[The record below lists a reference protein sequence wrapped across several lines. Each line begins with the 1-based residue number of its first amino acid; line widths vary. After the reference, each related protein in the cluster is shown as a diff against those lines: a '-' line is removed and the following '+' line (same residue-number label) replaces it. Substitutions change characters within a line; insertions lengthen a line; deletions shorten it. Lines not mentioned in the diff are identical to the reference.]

1 MAAYIDVKSPQRS
14 RSTLF
19 RWYCNHTNTWKR
31 KFWCGCIAA
40 DVCCCVIIA
49 VVTALAVVLTV
60 AAASSKNDGSSV
72 DWQEFGQAMA
82 DWRLREAMMEAADPL
97 TIAASEQPA
106 GSARPAGFVGH
117 ESLAS
122 ARALV
127 GAGFIVNN
135 GYYLMTY
142 KTGGGADSVDPEE
155 VYGSYSYDDAEALQS
170 NDAFTAAAAISPPA
184 PPPPPARPPG
194 ALAELTTWLKSS
206 FGATSYTISSRRRN
220 STTTVNGTWSGPGP
234 GKGKGEGR
242 PPRPD
247 HQSVPPSAPGE
258 TQYAAAADETY
269 SYDDETY
276 YSYWYDHDYDPTCGL
291 HVGVLTANMKGGT
304 VDDDDAAPLAA
315 ALVEMAEYGADD
327 ADAAAGGVIFVCEQE
342 GKDGGA
348 SLGARAAEASEGGA
362 LRAVAG
368 TAVTAPSRVK
378 LQMDMVTTRAE
389 AFVYGDGGGWT
400 AAADGEPVITDLR
413 EGVVTFGRKS
423 VVHTQIK
430 LARSG
435 CKDVRVLLSCAHF
448 PTSGEEK
455 YATKTIEAIDGLA
468 GFGGAADLTIL
479 AGDINLRLDAE
490 ATRVS
495 LASACDGAGPLACG
509 GATEPEANETRTR
522 LLDAFGKS
530 KADQNESVKCK
541 YEGRLQAGWLDRVLH
556 RRRDGGALTHVGRRD
571 DSLFSLETGLLID
584 SDHLPVWTRYR
595 AQGEIA

>member
-1 MAAYIDVKSPQRS
+1 M
-14 RSTLF
+14 
-19 RWYCNHTNTWKR
+19 
-31 KFWCGCIAA
+31 
-40 DVCCCVIIA
+40 
-49 VVTALAVVLTV
+49 
-60 AAASSKNDGSSV
+60 
-72 DWQEFGQAMA
+72 
-82 DWRLREAMMEAADPL
+82 
-97 TIAASEQPA
+97 
-106 GSARPAGFVGH
+106 
-117 ESLAS
+117 
-122 ARALV
+122 
-127 GAGFIVNN
+127 
-135 GYYLMTY
+135 
-142 KTGGGADSVDPEE
+142 
-155 VYGSYSYDDAEALQS
+155 
-170 NDAFTAAAAISPPA
+170 
-184 PPPPPARPPG
+184 
-194 ALAELTTWLKSS
+194 
-206 FGATSYTISSRRRN
+206 
-220 STTTVNGTWSGPGP
+220 
-234 GKGKGEGR
+234 
-242 PPRPD
+242 
-247 HQSVPPSAPGE
+247 PPSAPGE

-269 SYDDETY
+269 SYDDEKY

-304 VDDDDAAPLAA
+304 VDDDNAAPLAA
-315 ALVEMAEYGADD
+315 ALVEMVEYGADD
-327 ADAAAGGVIFVCEQE
+327 ADATAGGVIFVCEQE

-389 AFVYGDGGGWT
+389 AFVYGDGGAGRRWPT
-400 AAADGEPVITDLR
+400 ASPSSPTCARASSPSAASRSCTRRSSWRAAAARTCACC
-413 EGVVTFGRKS
+413 S
-423 VVHTQIK
+423 V
-430 LARSG
+430 
-435 CKDVRVLLSCAHF
+435 AHF

-530 KADQNESVKCK
+530 KADQNESIKCK

-556 RRRDGGALTHVGRRD
+556 RRRDGGSLTHVGRRD

>member
-1 MAAYIDVKSPQRS
+1 
-14 RSTLF
+14 
-19 RWYCNHTNTWKR
+19 
-31 KFWCGCIAA
+31 
-40 DVCCCVIIA
+40 
-49 VVTALAVVLTV
+49 
-60 AAASSKNDGSSV
+60 
-72 DWQEFGQAMA
+72 
-82 DWRLREAMMEAADPL
+82 
-97 TIAASEQPA
+97 
-106 GSARPAGFVGH
+106 
-117 ESLAS
+117 
-122 ARALV
+122 
-127 GAGFIVNN
+127 
-135 GYYLMTY
+135 
-142 KTGGGADSVDPEE
+142 
-155 VYGSYSYDDAEALQS
+155 
-170 NDAFTAAAAISPPA
+170 
-184 PPPPPARPPG
+184 
-194 ALAELTTWLKSS
+194 
-206 FGATSYTISSRRRN
+206 
-220 STTTVNGTWSGPGP
+220 
-234 GKGKGEGR
+234 
-242 PPRPD
+242 
-247 HQSVPPSAPGE
+247 
-258 TQYAAAADETY
+258 
-269 SYDDETY
+269 
-276 YSYWYDHDYDPTCGL
+276 
-291 HVGVLTANMKGGT
+291 
-304 VDDDDAAPLAA
+304 
-315 ALVEMAEYGADD
+315 
-327 ADAAAGGVIFVCEQE
+327 
-342 GKDGGA
+342 
-348 SLGARAAEASEGGA
+348 
-362 LRAVAG
+362 
-368 TAVTAPSRVK
+368 
-378 LQMDMVTTRAE
+378 MDMVTTRAE

-435 CKDVRVLLSCAHF
+435 CKDVRVLLGCAHF

-595 AQGEIA
+595 AGRSCIVIPTGKMLSGRLIFFPHRPHRVLEQPGLERGEERVLELRLVLAARRRRRHVASGRLLAAVRAHGGDAFPVLADEHLAEAARHRQHVVRLVRHEDQRVAARKILVARHRAVGLGGAEDAAGDGRLEQHVEREQAAQIVVPRVDSPPPSPIRWYSAQRRFQPPLGASKFQPASRSTRAAAARNFAASAGRWRSSALSGLQVLHAPRSVRAAVLRRRLRCDERGARWTSAISAAESSAGRCGRPWWRAQL